1 MLALKMEASTAS
13 CHKGLHGLQTA
24 FSAVFSCSGP
34 WYTSIYCTSCIY
46 KLFLQESAPYSPFP
60 PRPRSV
66 SLTVSAF
73 SGLGLLA
80 ACASVHCTCKV
91 CASSLFLAGSCGRR
105 FSGTRSV
112 SEVLPGVEWH
122 RQNLQHLTE
131 GSRQTCTRVDWML
144 RFSAV
149 CPAFR
154 RWRRSA

>member
-13 CHKGLHGLQTA
+13 CHKGLHGLQAA

-34 WYTSIYCTSCIY
+34 WYTSVYGTSCIY
-46 KLFLQESAPYSPFP
+46 KLFLQESAPHSPFP
-60 PRPRSV
+60 PRPRSLSV
-66 SLTVSAF
+66 TVFAL

-80 ACASVHCTCKV
+80 ACASVPCTCKV
-91 CASSLFLAGSCGRR
+91 CAGSLFLAGSCGCGFR
-105 FSGTRSV
+105 GTRSV
-112 SEVLPGVEWH
+112 SEVPTGVEWH

-131 GSRQTCTRVDWML
+131 GSRQTCTKVDWTL